1 MNKMK
6 YNILIAG
13 CLCLGLGITS
23 CTDSFL
29 DVESKTE
36 SSTGTFYKTENDAY
50 RALIGCYDGWRQ
62 TSSAP
67 QVSFYLG
74 AEIMSRE
81 CFAGTGNGDGRNYQ
95 AIDRFDISQ

>member
-6 YNILIAG
+6 YNILVAG
-13 CLCLGLGITS
+13 CLCLGLGVTS
-23 CTDSFL
+23 CSDSFL

-36 SSTGTFYKTENDAY
+36 STTGTFYKTENDAY

-74 AEIMSRE
+74 AEIMSGE
-81 CFAGTGNGDGRNYQ
+81 CFAGTGNGDGRG
-95 AIDRFDISQ
+95 